1 MLDSPRFEHPT
12 PDILG
17 IFAIDPPQCSLDL
30 STNPGSSTLHVW
42 VGDYI
47 VACE

>member
-1 MLDSPRFEHPT
+1 MLESPRFEHPT

-47 VACE
+47 LTCE